1 MACLHVHGTIEPTKA
16 PHLMSL
22 AIIHVSPKLVWNR
35 GGKAWANRKGAESNY
50 DGWCDYKLSVGGE
63 AASVHFQFSYQLL
76 LCDELKRQLS
86 DRK

>member
-1 MACLHVHGTIEPTKA
+1 MCVHVTVVPTKA

-35 GGKAWANRKGAESNY
+35 GSEARANREGAESNY
-50 DGWCDYKLSVGGE
+50 NGWCDYKLSAGGE
-63 AASVHFQFSYQLL
+63 AASVHFQFSYRLL
-76 LCDELKRQLS
+76 PRDEPKRQLS